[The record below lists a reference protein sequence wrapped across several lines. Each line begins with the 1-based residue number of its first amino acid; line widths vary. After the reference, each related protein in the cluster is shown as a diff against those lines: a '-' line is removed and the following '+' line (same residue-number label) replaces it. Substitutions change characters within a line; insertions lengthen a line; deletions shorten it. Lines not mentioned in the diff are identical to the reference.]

1 MGMKLEQYK
10 MPSVVR
16 EIGGLKR
23 LCRLHFIVINDVI
36 VERILEDPTTEGRHD
51 YDTRLQTRTAVFQ
64 DALGVR
70 ARKVRGWTTTE

>member
-1 MGMKLEQYK
+1 MGMRLEQYK

-16 EIGGLKR
+16 ELDGMKR
-23 LCRLHFIVINDVI
+23 LCRVHYIVINDVI
-36 VERILEDPTTEGRHD
+36 VERVIEDPSIENRYD

-70 ARKVRGWTTTE
+70 ARKVRGAE